1 MSSTK
6 HRCTA
11 IAVLAGAAVSS
22 PLTSAPAWA
31 DLHNIT
37 YIARIDGLAPGSQ
50 ATFVTNNGQR
60 NSASL
65 SAMPG
70 NAFQAN
76 TVLDDPTKAGMQVS
90 IRWPYSANVHC
101 EIDVDDNVVT
111 QVDQFVKP
119 AAGNTDPMNGV
130 LPCGAPLTLTTA
142 PAPSLPAPTDT
153 IGPAPRPT
161 VGNTQPRLLGSD
173 VVRDLSIGR

>member
-6 HRCTA
+6 YRWTA
-11 IAVLAGAAVSS
+11 IAALTGAAVSS
-22 PLTSAPAWA
+22 QLTPAPARA

-50 ATFVTNNGQR
+50 ATFVTNNSQT

-101 EIDVDDNVVT
+101 EIDVDDNVAT

-119 AAGNTDPMNGV
+119 AAGNTDTMNGV
-130 LPCGAPLTLTTA
+130 LPCGAPLTTGSATDL
-142 PAPSLPAPTDT
+142 PSPTDS
-153 IGPAPRPT
+153 IGPVPGPT
-161 VGNTQPRLLGSD
+161 VGGPQPRLLGAN
-173 VVRDLSIGR
+173 VVHELAIGR